1 MEEDKENKKVEDK
14 EGFSEGREVS
24 EEVFGNAEEEGVAV
38 IIPEDVVF
46 GGLDWLRQLRVMRV
60 LSGECEVVSDGFDD
74 LKGWLDE
81 NLENWELV
89 REKIVSSGLKFYE
102 VPELRRWLGKY
113 IRTGKANISEL
124 EKILDKHSS
133 KKWERK

>member
-1 MEEDKENKKVEDK
+1 MREEEENERVEDR
-14 EGFSEGREVS
+14 EEFSEGREVS
-24 EEVFGNAEEEGVAV
+24 EEVFGNVEGEGVAV

-113 IRTGKANISEL
+113 IRTGKADISEL

>member
-1 MEEDKENKKVEDK
+1 MCGKKT
-14 EGFSEGREVS
+14 
-24 EEVFGNAEEEGVAV
+24 EEEYVAE
-38 IIPEDVVF
+38 IIDGAIF
-46 GGLDWLRQLRVMRV
+46 SGLDWLRELRVMRV

-74 LKGWLDE
+74 LKGWLDG
-81 NLENWELV
+81 NLENWGLV

-124 EKILDKHSS
+124 EKILDKCSS
-133 KKWERK
+133 KK

>member
-1 MEEDKENKKVEDK
+1 MEEGKENKKVEDK
-14 EGFSEGREVS
+14 EGFSEGKEVL
-24 EEVFGNAEEEGVAV
+24 EEVFRKAEEEGVAV

-46 GGLDWLRQLRVMRV
+46 GGLDWLRELRVMRV

-124 EKILDKHSS
+124 EKILDKCSS
-133 KKWERK
+133 KK

>member
-1 MEEDKENKKVEDK
+1 VEEGKENKKVEDK
-14 EGFSEGREVS
+14 EGFSEGKEVL
-24 EEVFGNAEEEGVAV
+24 EEVFRKAEEEGVAV

-46 GGLDWLRQLRVMRV
+46 GGLDWLRELRVMRV

-74 LKGWLDE
+74 LKGWLDG

-124 EKILDKHSS
+124 EKILDKCSS
-133 KKWERK
+133 KK